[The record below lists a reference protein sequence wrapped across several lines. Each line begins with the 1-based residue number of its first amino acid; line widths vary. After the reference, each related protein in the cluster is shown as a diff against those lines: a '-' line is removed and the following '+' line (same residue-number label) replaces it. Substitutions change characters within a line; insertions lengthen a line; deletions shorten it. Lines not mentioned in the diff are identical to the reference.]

1 MSVVASVSTIIVVA
15 VSVEGPVSVVLLV
28 GLVSV
33 SVAAVV
39 LGVAVIV
46 LPPSVGTASVEVPA
60 VSLVCEVGDVVSDV
74 DGMVAVAPAPL
85 SPQPGGSNDSA
96 THTPEIRSESETDT
110 PTQ

>member
-15 VSVEGPVSVVLLV
+15 VSVDGPVSVALLV
-28 GLVSV
+28 GLVEV

-39 LGVAVIV
+39 LCVPVIV
-46 LPPSVGTASVEVPA
+46 LPPSVGTTSVEVPA

-85 SPQPGGSNDSA
+85 SPQLSDSA